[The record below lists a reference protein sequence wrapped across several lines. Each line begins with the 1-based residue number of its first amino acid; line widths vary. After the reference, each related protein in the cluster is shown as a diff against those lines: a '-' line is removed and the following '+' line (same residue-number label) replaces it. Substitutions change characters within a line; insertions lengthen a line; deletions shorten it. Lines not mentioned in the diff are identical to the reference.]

1 MWRSGETLLRENHFK
16 VRMCCAK
23 SCVSTHAL
31 IADAR
36 RRSNSSFD
44 KSETFENLMSLF
56 SNALAIALLKVRS
69 RRRNAERFILLK
81 PKRGNSRPVSV
92 RMATD
97 ALTMASRETASAI
110 PWETWQRVD
119 LLKGSRLVNRFS
131 MIF

>member
-1 MWRSGETLLRENHFK
+1 MPKHEISNVRTRGTGAIEKLIFYKTEVSEHQEIRVRAEFEGDPEPEQIKQISEVVKKAAEEIGKNCGRSGETLLRENHFK

-56 SNALAIALLKVRS
+56 SNALAIALLKVS
-69 RRRNAERFILLK
+69 
-81 PKRGNSRPVSV
+81 
-92 RMATD
+92 
-97 ALTMASRETASAI
+97 
-110 PWETWQRVD
+110 
-119 LLKGSRLVNRFS
+119 
-131 MIF
+131 

>member
-1 MWRSGETLLRENHFK
+1 
-16 VRMCCAK
+16 
-23 SCVSTHAL
+23 
-31 IADAR
+31 
-36 RRSNSSFD
+36 
-44 KSETFENLMSLF
+44 MS
-56 SNALAIALLKVRS
+56 
-69 RRRNAERFILLK
+69 NAERFILLK